1 MKNSHKNY
9 PRDVLMNLLVIIGLY
24 VSVVVFLQLI
34 FAYINEALPDLLNRY
49 YDVGQAIRWPLSVLI
64 IVFPLYVFISRF
76 LHRDLIKNPE
86 KNDLR
91 LRRWLTYITIFASGS
106 LIAGDLIAL
115 VFNFLQGELTWRF
128 ILKVLAVLFTA
139 SAVFLYYLY
148 TLRNKPQPFSGGI
161 KIFVWATIVVVL
173 ATIVY
178 GFVLAGSPFKQ
189 RLVRFDERKVD
200 DLMQIQSYIVNYWQQ
215 KEELPETLSDLED
228 SISGFIPPVD
238 SQSGEEY
245 GYNIL
250 GDLSFELCAEF
261 NLELGG
267 ILGENIHRSIQPPV
281 LLEAPRLVK
290 SLGGFEESWTHT
302 AGHVCFER
310 NIDPELY
317 KLFED

>member
-1 MKNSHKNY
+1 MKNSHKSY

-76 LHRDLIKNPE
+76 LHRDLMKNPE

-148 TLRNKPQPFSGGI
+148 ILRNKPQPFLGGI

-261 NLELGG
+261 NLESEEDVSSG
-267 ILGENIHRSIQPPV
+267 
-281 LLEAPRLVK
+281 LEMQLV
-290 SLGGFEESWTHT
+290 FREESFKPMGRLGDNWAHG
-302 AGHVCFER
+302 AGEVCFER
-310 NIDPELY
+310 TIDPELY
-317 KLFED
+317 RPEGD